1 MSVIPTG
8 NEPRLDWRD
17 HIVATPGTLSGR
29 PRIKNT
35 RIRVLDILQYM
46 AGGDS
51 IEDLIEGFPQ
61 LTRDDIRACLAYAAE
76 QLEMP
81 AYALAAEWSSL
92 SADIFRTS
100 WRASF

>member
-1 MSVIPTG
+1 
-8 NEPRLDWRD
+8 
-17 HIVATPGTLSGR
+17 
-29 PRIKNT
+29 
-35 RIRVLDILQYM
+35 M

-81 AYALAAEWSSL
+81 AYALAAE
-92 SADIFRTS
+92 
-100 WRASF
+100 